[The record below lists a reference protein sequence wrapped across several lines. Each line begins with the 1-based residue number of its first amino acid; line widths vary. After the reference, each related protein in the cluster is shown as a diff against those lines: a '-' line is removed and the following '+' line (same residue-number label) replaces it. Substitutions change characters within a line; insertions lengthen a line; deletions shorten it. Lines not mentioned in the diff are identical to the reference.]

1 MPDQATSRAATVEFE
16 HVTKRYGRRQPE
28 DGAPGAVNDL
38 SLAVPAGKICV
49 LVGPSGCGKTTS
61 LKMVNRLMQELVL
74 EPLKPDISY
83 WRDGRCTFVGDVKY
97 KRIEFEGYKNAD
109 LYQLLAYCIAT
120 DLPGGLLIYAAGEG
134 EPFRHEVVNLGRTLE
149 VVTLDL
155 TATPASLLD
164 QVAAVAGG
172 IETQAT
178 SAHAA

>member
-1 MPDQATSRAATVEFE
+1 M
-16 HVTKRYGRRQPE
+16 
-28 DGAPGAVNDL
+28 
-38 SLAVPAGKICV
+38 
-49 LVGPSGCGKTTS
+49 
-61 LKMVNRLMQELVL
+61 
-74 EPLKPDISY
+74 PLKPDISY

-120 DLPGGLLIYAAGEG
+120 DLPEGLLIYAAGEG

-164 QVAAVAGG
+164 QVPAIVGR

-178 SAHAA
+178 SAHVA